1 MQRWG
6 KSASSTALPAS
17 KRLRRSLVTLVLCVG
32 LFLLYW
38 YHWTPRVIAR
48 FLGLNSRSRGSED
61 GGVVRVSIG
70 GPAGGGG
77 GGGAAR
83 GVVSSSGGMGGSEAS
98 LVWVLLGD
106 THYQP
111 YLLESIRQARVFN
124 PTELFFLVVEPRFWP
139 SNHTWIKQL
148 NKYRVSELR
157 SVPRS
162 VWGDGGRGGCFT
174 TTPTFRT

>member
-1 MQRWG
+1 MNRWRAPV
-6 KSASSTALPAS
+6 SAPTTSN
-17 KRLRRSLVTLVLCVG
+17 KRLRRSIVTFVLCVG

-48 FLGLNSRSRGSED
+48 FLGVSSRSRGSED

-70 GPAGGGG
+70 SGAGGGG
-77 GGGAAR
+77 GGAG
-83 GVVSSSGGMGGSEAS
+83 GVSSGGMGGSEAS

-124 PTELFFLVVEPRFWP
+124 PNELFFLVVEPRFWP

-148 NKYRVSELR
+148 NKYRVSAL
-157 SVPRS
+157 
-162 VWGDGGRGGCFT
+162 
-174 TTPTFRT
+174 